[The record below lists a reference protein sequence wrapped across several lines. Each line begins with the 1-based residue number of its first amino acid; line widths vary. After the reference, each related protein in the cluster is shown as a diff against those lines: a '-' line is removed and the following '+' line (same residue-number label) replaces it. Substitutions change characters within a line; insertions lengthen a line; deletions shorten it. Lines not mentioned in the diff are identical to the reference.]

1 MVRFLLMMYT
11 DIHGV
16 LFQFAFNQRRYM
28 VIHELC
34 CWSQSNPGSGL
45 RRFIVDRVVN
55 YPLQQW
61 RFRITQR
68 THKFSAQHLGVSP
81 ELTIVKPDGVRATFL
96 PSRAKAFI
104 KRWLFQIFK
113 KEKKML
119 SCDSLK
125 SAKVAAHISWSMEW
139 LPHGIRG
146 LLLNTG
152 QTLYNMV
159 EFRLPCWDERNNG
172 ISLFRPSCSL

>member
-1 MVRFLLMMYT
+1 MHLVNLCCLSAYHALTLRRTHASASRENKAYIFKQKRNKNKQTHKTRACVCAVGFLLMMYT
-11 DIHGV
+11 DIRGV

-45 RRFIVDRVVN
+45 RRFIADRVVN
-55 YPLQQW
+55 YPLPRR

-96 PSRAKAFI
+96 PSKAMAFI
-104 KRWLFQIFK
+104 K
-113 KEKKML
+113 
-119 SCDSLK
+119 
-125 SAKVAAHISWSMEW
+125 
-139 LPHGIRG
+139 G
-146 LLLNTG
+146 
-152 QTLYNMV
+152 
-159 EFRLPCWDERNNG
+159 
-172 ISLFRPSCSL
+172 

>member
-1 MVRFLLMMYT
+1 MRTLRRTHASASRENEACIFKQKKQQQQTNTQTHKTRVCAVGFLLMMYT

-16 LFQFAFNQRRYM
+16 LFQFACNQRRYM

-45 RRFIVDRVVN
+45 RRFIADRVVN
-55 YPLQQW
+55 YPLPRR

-96 PSRAKAFI
+96 PSKAMAFI
-104 KRWLFQIFK
+104 KGWLFQQK
-113 KEKKML
+113 KGGGGAC
-119 SCDSLK
+119 SQ
-125 SAKVAAHISWSMEW
+125 AI
-139 LPHGIRG
+139 PGRG
-146 LLLNTG
+146 LSKIAG
-152 QTLYNMV
+152 HS
-159 EFRLPCWDERNNG
+159 F
-172 ISLFRPSCSL
+172 